1 MTKAEELL
9 KALGLEVPAEDA
21 DIKVI
26 VSEYT
31 AKQIEDIKATIDN
44 SEVIA
49 KAKEEGGIV
58 AEKRIKRSLNSKFGL
73 GLTNS
78 NIDSTDI
85 DKFGDA
91 LAEKVKGS
99 ASEDVDKL
107 NERIIE
113 LTNEVNKKDEEW
125 EGKLNQSVTEWKS
138 KWKAEKVNQALTQTL
153 SPIELTID
161 PQRALKQLRF
171 EAAEAGLQFDVD
183 ESGAVVIKNGETK
196 AMKPDNTGHETLE
209 SFADRSLDHF
219 KKKSNGAGGEQHQQA
234 AGTTEIELP
243 EDVRAQMQKMR
254 EQQGVV
260 AV

>member
-125 EGKLNQSVTEWKS
+125 EGKLNHSVTEWKN
-138 KWKAEKVNQALTQTL
+138 KWKSEKIDQHLIQTVA
-153 SPIELTID
+153 PMDLTI
-161 PQRALKQLRF
+161 PTEKRVRQMRF
-171 EAAEAGLQFDVD
+171 EAAEAGLLFDVD

-234 AGTTEIELP
+234 ARATEIELP
-243 EDVRAQMQKMR
+243 EDVRAQMQEMR
-254 EQQGVV
+254 KLQGSV